1 LAKFAT
7 PSDIYAKKRSMAT
20 SNNPFASLNLDREKI
35 SPCVEAFTRSPVTYG
50 PAGNLFHLVTSYTG
64 KPLKMAVYENKNGT
78 TTLSCLAGQDKAAFQ
93 AIAAEVASKCK
104 VSEAA
109 LLEVSLNKVPP
120 NSVAELLKY
129 LSTLDLQSY
138 DEVAKSHHTQIRI
151 VGKQGD
157 TLTIKRFD
165 NGTLQLQGRHALLAS
180 HAMDFLTTV
189 LPYKEAI
196 DLQIK
201 GFDVKSSVDSVLHEL
216 AGVLPVSISKLG
228 TTVRAQLA
236 SALALTKSEI
246 NLADFGAVSFPALR
260 GLEGFLKAEMT
271 NAGFDLTNFKDFGEY
286 FEQKIVGKYEMRG
299 MHALVAKEPKATKLA
314 CCYTLYKNE
323 RHGIAHMNADPETS
337 RVLTSMTQAKSV
349 VTSVFGTIEQFFKNT
364 PP

>member
-1 LAKFAT
+1 
-7 PSDIYAKKRSMAT
+7 MAT
-20 SNNPFASLNLDREKI
+20 SNNPFSSLNLDREKI
-35 SPCVEAFTRSPVTYG
+35 NPCVEAFTGAPVTYVQ
-50 PAGNLFHLVTSYTG
+50 AGNCFHLGATYGG
-64 KPLKMAVYENKNGT
+64 KPLKMAVYETKDGL
-78 TTLSCLAGQDKAAFQ
+78 TTLSCLGGQDKAAFE
-93 AIAAEVASKCK
+93 AIASEVVSKCK

-109 LLEVSLNKVPP
+109 RLEVSLNKVPP
-120 NSVAELLKY
+120 DSVEQLLKY
-129 LSTLDLQSY
+129 LSTLNLQSK
-138 DEVAKSHHTQIRI
+138 EESAKPHHTQIRI

-157 TLTIKRFD
+157 TLTIKRYD

-189 LPYKEAI
+189 LPYKDAI

-216 AGVLPVSISKLG
+216 AGKLPISINKLG

-246 NLADFGAVSFPALR
+246 NLADFGAVAFPALR

-286 FEQKIVGKYEMRG
+286 FESKIVGKFEMREA
-299 MHALVAKEPKATKLA
+299 HALVAKEPKATKLA
-314 CCYTLYKNE
+314 CCYTLYKRE
-323 RHGIAHMNADPETS
+323 RHGIAHMDADPEMS
-337 RVLTSMTQAKSV
+337 RVLASMTEAKSV
-349 VTSVFGTIEQFFKNT
+349 VSSVFGTIEQFFKNT